1 MVLDDSLTAVLTLVS
16 GEFAVIYSFHE
27 LYKLIL
33 VYSISK
39 GVSLQYTLHYDLRP
53 RSKLK
58 VNELLGPICEFA
70 QFINFAA
77 HFVNS

>member
-1 MVLDDSLTAVLTLVS
+1 MVLDGSLTAVLTLVS

-39 GVSLQYTLHYDLRP
+39 GVSLQYTVRDESLEGLKFGEFGEFVKFA
-53 RSKLK
+53 KL
-58 VNELLGPICEFA
+58 
-70 QFINFAA
+70 
-77 HFVNS
+77 